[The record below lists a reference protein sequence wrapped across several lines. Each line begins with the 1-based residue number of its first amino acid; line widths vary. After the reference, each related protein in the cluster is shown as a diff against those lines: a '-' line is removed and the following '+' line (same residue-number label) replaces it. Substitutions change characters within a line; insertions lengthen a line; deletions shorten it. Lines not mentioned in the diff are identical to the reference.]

1 MLNIIVGI
9 LAVVTYLFTSYVIGR
24 LVTKQK
30 DEYGKNIFV
39 GIITPMFIGWLLG
52 IMYFIGEA
60 ILK

>member
-1 MLNIIVGI
+1 MINIIVGI
-9 LAVVTYLFTSYVIGR
+9 LVVGTYLFTSYVIGR

-30 DEYGKNIFV
+30 DEYGKNICV
-39 GIITPMFIGWLLG
+39 GIIIPMLMGWFLV